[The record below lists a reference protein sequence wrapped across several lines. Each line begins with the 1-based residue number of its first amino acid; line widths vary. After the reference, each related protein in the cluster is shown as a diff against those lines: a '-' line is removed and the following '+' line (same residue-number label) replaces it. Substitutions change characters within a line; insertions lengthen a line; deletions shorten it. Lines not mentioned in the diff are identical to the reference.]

1 MAIYIQA
8 LNQEARDLIKFQGE
22 KFNPNGDNVIDD
34 KELPALLQ
42 HFNTTNVADI
52 TEKDSIVDKVFP
64 DVVSV
69 EKTDDGNYMVKFSNG
84 KEKKM
89 LPDEIKE
96 YADKN
101 APSVV
106 GTAVKGT
113 IAFLGL
119 CCLTNPAT
127 AGIALLGSALMGT
140 SIGSIAHN
148 IWDSGRGVDMAKL
161 ANQTE

>member
-8 LNQEARDLIKFQGE
+8 LNQEARDLIKFQE
-22 KFNPNGDNVIDD
+22 TKFNPNGDNVIDD

-52 TEKDSIVDKVFP
+52 TEKGSIMDKVFP

-89 LPDEIKE
+89 LPKEIEE
-96 YADKN
+96 YANKN
-101 APSVV
+101 VPSATGMAIKTVF
-106 GTAVKGT
+106 
-113 IAFLGL
+113 AFLGL

-127 AGIALLGSALMGT
+127 GGVALIGAALMGT
-140 SIGSIAHN
+140 TIGSMAHD
-148 IWDSGRGVDMAKL
+148 IWDSSRGVDMARL
-161 ANQTE
+161 ANQTD

>member
-1 MAIYIQA
+1 MKKMKLVVVGALVAAVAIGGVFA
-8 LNQEARDLIKFQGE
+8 KV
-22 KFNPNGDNVIDD
+22 NVSAN
-34 KELPALLQ
+34 E
-42 HFNTTNVADI
+42 
-52 TEKDSIVDKVFP
+52 S
-64 DVVSV
+64 VSV

-89 LPDEIKE
+89 LPDEVKE

-127 AGIALLGSALMGT
+127 AGVALLGAALMGT